1 MKFTKFVSNFDYI
14 LFITT
19 IILTIIGIF
28 FIYSAN
34 LNKPEEIQKEFL
46 KQIVFFTA
54 SIILLIIILFIPGKN
69 IQNFALWFYIICL
82 IGLFITLFFPT
93 VKGQKR
99 FIILNFSFQFSEIMK
114 IATILLL
121 AKFYSNKTKKE
132 IKSLFVYLQ
141 GLLIILLPTFLI
153 LLQSDLGTLLV
164 YFPILLFVSFIA
176 GIKKRYLLYTILF
189 LFFISFIPIITSIN
203 KLFFNNENETMNLLT
218 NTRYV
223 IISLSLLSISLML
236 PGLAYFNVIKNIGEK
251 FKKYFYWYLFFGSIV
266 LIGLTISYPTN
277 SFVLQQYQKDRLM
290 IFFNPNF
297 DPKGKGYNIIQS
309 RTTIGNGGLFGQGWC
324 KGEQIQNFFLPEQAT
339 DFIYPVIAEEKGFLG
354 SLLIL
359 FLYSLIFFRGFYI
372 IINTRYYWEAYV
384 IIGILSMY
392 LFHIVQ
398 NIGMCVG
405 IMPITGIPLPFLS
418 YGGSFLIT
426 CFIGTGLMMNIELN
440 RYQY

>member
-1 MKFTKFVSNFDYI
+1 
-14 LFITT
+14 
-19 IILTIIGIF
+19 
-28 FIYSAN
+28 
-34 LNKPEEIQKEFL
+34 
-46 KQIVFFTA
+46 
-54 SIILLIIILFIPGKN
+54 
-69 IQNFALWFYIICL
+69 
-82 IGLFITLFFPT
+82 
-93 VKGQKR
+93 
-99 FIILNFSFQFSEIMK
+99 
-114 IATILLL
+114 
-121 AKFYSNKTKKE
+121 
-132 IKSLFVYLQ
+132 
-141 GLLIILLPTFLI
+141 
-153 LLQSDLGTLLV
+153 
-164 YFPILLFVSFIA
+164 
-176 GIKKRYLLYTILF
+176 
-189 LFFISFIPIITSIN
+189 
-203 KLFFNNENETMNLLT
+203 
-218 NTRYV
+218 
-223 IISLSLLSISLML
+223 
-236 PGLAYFNVIKNIGEK
+236 
-251 FKKYFYWYLFFGSIV
+251 
-266 LIGLTISYPTN
+266 
-277 SFVLQQYQKDRLM
+277 M